1 MSQDEERI
9 KQLWGELV
17 VQSWKDET
25 LGQRLLEEPA
35 AVLKEN
41 GVEVPEGVTIKAF
54 EDDGNT
60 IIFPVA
66 HKPADSE
73 LSDEDLE
80 SVAGGKLGYIQP
92 YKSFGSFSRLKIS
105 STGDDG
111 SKGFTWDPLG

>member
-41 GVEVPEGVTIKAF
+41 GVEVPEGVTI
-54 EDDGNT
+54 
-60 IIFPVA
+60 
-66 HKPADSE
+66 
-73 LSDEDLE
+73 
-80 SVAGGKLGYIQP
+80 AGGKLGYIQP